1 MGHFPYRKVRTV
13 GDLAEEIVDEF
24 APRRLNL
31 SQHSQQHPAH
41 SQKPE
46 NGLGRQP
53 RPWANLAVP
62 KDLCRRGEPPATRG
76 AGTYVDIADGTGNGG
91 AKLHYTCPPRAPE
104 GQRRRSSTSLLARRS
119 LG

>member
-1 MGHFPYRKVRTV
+1 MGHFPYRKVKTV

-31 SQHSQQHPAH
+31 SQHSQQ
-41 SQKPE
+41 PE

-53 RPWANLAVP
+53 RPWANLTVP
-62 KDLCRRGEPPATRG
+62 EDLCRRGEPPATRG
-76 AGTYVDIADGTGNGG
+76 AGTHVDIAHGTRNGG
-91 AKLHYTCPPRAPE
+91 AKLHYTCPLRALA
-104 GQRRRSSTSLLARRS
+104 GQRRGSSTSLLARRS